1 MPAHTVCVPSCFLSP
16 LAQVVE
22 EDPTGPRLSPFLLPS
37 PSCFLSS
44 AAQVVEEDPLVAAI
58 HNHAEVFDPKAEF
71 VFSYLQVRGVD
82 SVKMMDCS
90 LGAGW
95 LGRSGP

>member
-1 MPAHTVCVPSCFLSP
+1 MGTIRAGIMTQSHKTVPFC
-16 LAQVVE
+16 
-22 EDPTGPRLSPFLLPS
+22 TGPILHASLPS
-37 PSCFLSS
+37 SS
-44 AAQVVEEDPLVAAI
+44 PPAAQVVEEDPLVAAI